1 MERALC
7 LVMGYVFGLFQTG
20 YIYSRSKH
28 MDIRNYGSGNS
39 GSTNVL
45 RVMGKKAGLIVFLGD
60 AGKMIVACL
69 LTRLL
74 FRSQPE
80 LLYVY
85 LLYTGFGVILG
96 HNFPF
101 YMGFKGG
108 KGIAATAGLI
118 LSLHPYFIVMG
129 VVLFFGTFLTTH
141 YVSLGSLLVYAGF
154 MIQMVVC
161 GQMGLFG
168 AMPQS
173 QLYEMYA
180 ITAFLTVMAYWKHRQ
195 NIVRLIHGNERKTY
209 LFKNKKS
216 AEAQTEISGE
226 DK

>member
-1 MERALC
+1 MERVLC

-20 YIYSRSKH
+20 YLYSRSKH

-60 AGKMIVACL
+60 AGKMIAACL
-69 LTRLL
+69 ITRVL

-101 YMGFKGG
+101 Y
-108 KGIAATAGLI
+108 IRPSIST
-118 LSLHPYFIVMG
+118 SLP
-129 VVLFFGTFLTTH
+129 LN
-141 YVSLGSLLVYAGF
+141 AK
-154 MIQMVVC
+154 
-161 GQMGLFG
+161 
-168 AMPQS
+168 P
-173 QLYEMYA
+173 
-180 ITAFLTVMAYWKHRQ
+180 
-195 NIVRLIHGNERKTY
+195 
-209 LFKNKKS
+209 
-216 AEAQTEISGE
+216 
-226 DK
+226 

>member
-1 MERALC
+1 MERVLC
-7 LVMGYVFGLFQTG
+7 LLMGYVFGLFQTG
-20 YIYSRSKH
+20 YLYSRSKH

-60 AGKMIVACL
+60 AGKMIAACL
-69 LTRLL
+69 ITRVL

-108 KGIAATAGLI
+108 KGIAASAGLLASTDWRVMLVCPGGVCGCSSHYPLCI
-118 LSLHPYFIVMG
+118 PGLHPGDDLLLYRYG
-129 VVLFFGTFLTTH
+129 VFRCPWGFRHWGGTSDGILCAGRPDLRHGDLAPSHQHQTTVKRH
-141 YVSLGSLLVYAGF
+141 GKQAGCQKG
-154 MIQMVVC
+154 IDLWQM
-161 GQMGLFG
+161 
-168 AMPQS
+168 
-173 QLYEMYA
+173 
-180 ITAFLTVMAYWKHRQ
+180 
-195 NIVRLIHGNERKTY
+195 
-209 LFKNKKS
+209 
-216 AEAQTEISGE
+216 
-226 DK
+226 

>member
-1 MERALC
+1 MERVLC

-20 YIYSRSKH
+20 YLYSRSKH

-60 AGKMIVACL
+60 AGKMIAACL
-69 LTRLL
+69 ITRVL

-101 YMGFKGG
+101 Y
-108 KGIAATAGLI
+108 ATI
-118 LSLHPYFIVMG
+118 SLQKPV
-129 VVLFFGTFLTTH
+129 
-141 YVSLGSLLVYAGF
+141 
-154 MIQMVVC
+154 
-161 GQMGLFG
+161 
-168 AMPQS
+168 
-173 QLYEMYA
+173 
-180 ITAFLTVMAYWKHRQ
+180 
-195 NIVRLIHGNERKTY
+195 
-209 LFKNKKS
+209 
-216 AEAQTEISGE
+216 
-226 DK
+226 

>member
-1 MERALC
+1 MERAVC
-7 LVMGYVFGLFQTG
+7 LIMGYVFGLFQTG
-20 YIYSRSKH
+20 YLYSRSKH

-80 LLYVY
+80 MLYVY

-108 KGIAATAGLI
+108 KGIAASAGL
-118 LSLHPYFIVMG
+118 LASTDWRVML
-129 VVLFFGTFLTTH
+129 VCLAVFAAAVAITR
-141 YVSLGSLLVYAGF
+141 YVSLGSILVMICFFIGMVICGARGDFGIVAAHLTDLISLMGIWRHHANIKRLLNGTENK
-154 MIQMVVC
+154 
-161 GQMGLFG
+161 LG
-168 AMPQS
+168 A
-173 QLYEMYA
+173 
-180 ITAFLTVMAYWKHRQ
+180 
-195 NIVRLIHGNERKTY
+195 RKE
-209 LFKNKKS
+209 S
-216 AEAQTEISGE
+216 
-226 DK
+226 